1 MDSSGVLG
9 FFFCFKTFLLN
20 QNSIHQ
26 NNVTVVL
33 ESGTALTPYADL
45 LKSQQK
51 MAFCTY
57 KFTHFSLF
65 FSFCSFHSC
74 CSPLLKITCFIYY
87 FKLFGLSGY
96 VKCTSCSC
104 FSFSSSSSPQ
114 HPNSLCFVVFKIRN
128 LIDCFCSCYLC
139 FGLWSRWQNSQRG
152 VFNPFCTTLMQ
163 QS

>member
-57 KFTHFSLF
+57 KFTHFS
-65 FSFCSFHSC
+65 FSFF
-74 CSPLLKITCFIYY
+74 
-87 FKLFGLSGY
+87 LFVLSIL
-96 VKCTSCSC
+96 VAVHC
-104 FSFSSSSSPQ
+104 
-114 HPNSLCFVVFKIRN
+114 
-128 LIDCFCSCYLC
+128 
-139 FGLWSRWQNSQRG
+139 
-152 VFNPFCTTLMQ
+152 
-163 QS
+163 